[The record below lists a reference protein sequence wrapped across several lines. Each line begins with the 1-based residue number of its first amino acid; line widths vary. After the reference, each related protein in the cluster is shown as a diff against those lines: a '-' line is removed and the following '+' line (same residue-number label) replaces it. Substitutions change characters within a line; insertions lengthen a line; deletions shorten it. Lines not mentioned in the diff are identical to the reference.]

1 MIKPLSIIIIH
12 NHYDDFDHHSYH
24 YDISERQGG
33 DIDCLRLNSKSGSRK
48 GKNSRGKLK
57 KKEEAGDSFEENPEA
72 SLEDV
77 VDLTRVRLRFALCI
91 VLEFAKSRGKNF
103 FL

>member
-1 MIKPLSIIIIH
+1 MTLLIEDIE
-12 NHYDDFDHHSYH
+12 
-24 YDISERQGG
+24 DISERQVG

-57 KKEEAGDSFEENPEA
+57 KKEEAGDSFEENLEA

-77 VDLTRVRLRFALCI
+77 VDLTRVSLRFPI
-91 VLEFAKSRGKNF
+91 W
-103 FL
+103 